1 MGRVIGD
8 RIDYGV
14 AEHVKSVLFRAV
26 GLQYPQSFG
35 DVVADKLGIGACLRS
50 FDAIGD
56 HRHRIWLGH
65 TYLSIGVGS
74 YSTHTPATPSKW
86 HRPLQRAPLPTGGKA
101 ASRGARNKGSGIDG
115 AGAPQGGSADG
126 TTLSQNN
133 REHACPEGSHDDH
146 IAPQARWSFP
156 GRSNSAA
163 TTNSN

>member
-8 RIDYGV
+8 RIDYGA

-74 YSTHTPATPSKW
+74 YSTHKPATPSKW
-86 HRPLQRAPLPTGGKA
+86 HRPRPT
-101 ASRGARNKGSGIDG
+101 ST
-115 AGAPQGGSADG
+115 SADRG
-126 TTLSQNN
+126 KS
-133 REHACPEGSHDDH
+133 RKS
-146 IAPQARWSFP
+146 R
-156 GRSNSAA
+156 RSK
-163 TTNSN
+163 